1 MEQVLVNFL
10 PFAGDRSFMWQDS
23 RQTAMLQLHGR
34 DDDVM
39 PIAGTKMW
47 MAPVVALDHGGIP

>member
-1 MEQVLVNFL
+1 
-10 PFAGDRSFMWQDS
+10 
-23 RQTAMLQLHGR
+23 MLQLHGR

-47 MAPVVALDHGGIP
+47 MAPMVADHGGIP